1 VAVHHVATVQ
11 QLKGDIEY
19 LLAGALRSSGEVGV
33 GGEVEPL
40 LDRQSGAADNRLAV
54 VRVQVLPKMDLEVL
68 RVQNW
73 LVGTRVDEHR
83 AGELHVRGRSKG
95 PLPIV

>member
-1 VAVHHVATVQ
+1 MAVHHVGAVQ

-19 LLAGALRSSGEVGV
+19 LLAGALGGSGEVCV

-40 LDRQSGAADNRLAV
+40 LDRQPGATDNRLAV
-54 VRVQVLPKMDLEVL
+54 VRVQVLPKTDVEVL
-68 RVQNW
+68 GVQDW
-73 LVGTRVDEHR
+73 LVSIRVDEHG